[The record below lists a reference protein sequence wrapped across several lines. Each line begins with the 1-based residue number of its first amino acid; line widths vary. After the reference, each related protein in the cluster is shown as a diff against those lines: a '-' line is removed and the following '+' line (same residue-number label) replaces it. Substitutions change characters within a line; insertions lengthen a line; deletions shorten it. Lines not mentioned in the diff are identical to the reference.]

1 MSVVNDEPLPDSAG
15 SDLESYGAF
24 LADAKRRI
32 QSARARAA
40 RAVNAELIGVY
51 WYLGSEILARQAAE
65 GSGSGRSGTRVIPR
79 LSSDLQAAFP
89 GMGGLSVRNLE
100 YMRKFAAAWPEP
112 EMAQHVAALLPWGHN
127 ILLLDKLN
135 DPAELAW
142 YAEQAA
148 ENGWTRKLLEHH
160 ITTGLRAAQGAA
172 ITNFAERLPEIE
184 ARAAQQI
191 TRDPLVLDFIQVA
204 PDSSERDI
212 ERALVGEIQEFMVRL
227 GQGFL
232 YAGRQH
238 PVRVGERDFN
248 LDLLFYHHPT
258 RRWIVIELKLGRF
271 EPEYVGKLNF
281 YVNAVDQQLAG
292 PDDRATIGMLLCA
305 SRDEAVVRVTL
316 RGIESPLAVVRYRTR
331 GDRLDVDRRTGA
343 AISPG
348 MRVELEEMRDVEER
362 LATWATGRIASLE
375 RPDPDPDAS

>member
-1 MSVVNDEPLPDSAG
+1 M
-15 SDLESYGAF
+15 
-24 LADAKRRI
+24 
-32 QSARARAA
+32 
-40 RAVNAELIGVY
+40 Y
-51 WYLGSEILARQAAE
+51 WYLGSEILTRQATE

-100 YMRKFAAAWPEP
+100 YMRKFAAAWPDF

-160 ITTGLRAAQGAA
+160 ITTGLHAAQGAA
-172 ITNFAERLPEIE
+172 ITNFAERMPEIE

-191 TRDPLVLDFIQVA
+191 TRDPLMLDFVQVA
-204 PDSSERDI
+204 PDSS
-212 ERALVGEIQEFMVRL
+212 
-227 GQGFL
+227 
-232 YAGRQH
+232 
-238 PVRVGERDFN
+238 ERDFN

-281 YVNAVDQQLAG
+281 YVKAVDQQLAG
-292 PDDRATIGMLLCA
+292 TDDRATIGMLLCA

-331 GDRLDVDRRTGA
+331 GPGSMSTVRLGQRYLPGCALNSRRCATMRSASRPGPPAASPASSAPILTLTPADRKSAPGQLAYPRRGSPTRVFRLRFCLPGWGVSAGLGA
-343 AISPG
+343 PG
-348 MRVELEEMRDVEER
+348 RRSAPWGPASARVNAAACSSAG
-362 LATWATGRIASLE
+362 LA
-375 RPDPDPDAS
+375 